1 MTPEEKKTYKDY
13 WDNIADR
20 HISNTKVIFVRTD
33 PLTHAAINKI
43 AKKSKC
49 SVSEFVN
56 RLVKK
61 RIVE

>member
-1 MTPEEKKTYKDY
+1 MTPEEKKKYKDY

-43 AKKSKC
+43 AKESKC

-61 RIVE
+61 RIME